1 MTAQEFYQ
9 PFTLLC
15 LAYNRELT
23 DALAEVYFMVLEDL
37 TAQQFQ
43 SAIKEVLAT
52 RKYTNLPMPADIL
65 EAVHGNSDERAIIAL
80 KQAEDAVS
88 RFGMYK
94 SVIFQDK
101 ALQATIEGFF
111 TNGWIDFC
119 KQCGGDEWKFQKIE
133 FVKLYKAYLK
143 QDKKPKGDYLVG
155 WCQHQNEISAIE
167 TEPENVYLVG
177 YQQAPYCLPA
187 PIVKELIR
195 KQTPQIELTM
205 NVVKMVNVK
214 KIHEVINGN

>member
-1 MTAQEFYQ
+1 MTKQEFAQ
-9 PFTLLC
+9 TFTILCAAYGKESNKALLA
-15 LAYNRELT
+15 AY
-23 DALAEVYFMVLEDL
+23 YMVLEDL

-43 SAIKEVLAT
+43 LAIKEVLAT

-65 EAVHGNSDERAIIAL
+65 EAVHGNPDERAIIAL

-177 YQQAPYCLPA
+177 YQEAPYCLPA
-187 PIVKELIR
+187 TIVKELIK
-195 KQTPQIELTM
+195 KQTSQIETKRDIAGLIT
-205 NVVKMVNVK
+205 VK
-214 KIHEVINGN
+214 KIGE